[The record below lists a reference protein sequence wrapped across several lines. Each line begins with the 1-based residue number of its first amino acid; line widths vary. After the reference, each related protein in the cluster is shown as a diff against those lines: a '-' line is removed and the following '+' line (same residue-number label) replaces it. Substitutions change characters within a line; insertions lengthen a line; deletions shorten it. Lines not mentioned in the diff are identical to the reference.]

1 MYSCCHLQTYPSLRR
16 LLLKRLLPNN
26 GHTYCVILNCKIK
39 PQCVTNAVD
48 RLTCLAN
55 HEAGCERAN
64 SKFNRSK
71 NDLSSRM
78 KLPMILAW
86 NRAGSN
92 GPPIH
97 LFDLKPILYY
107 WKSQN
112 RFLALKS
119 KETDASLV
127 IQ

>member
-1 MYSCCHLQTYPSLRR
+1 MLSSSNISFFEKVAAEKTVAEQWAHILRHPQLQDQTAV
-16 LLLKRLLPNN
+16 
-26 GHTYCVILNCKIK
+26 C
-39 PQCVTNAVD
+39 NAVD
-48 RLTCLAN
+48 RLTCIAN

-78 KLPMILAW
+78 KLPMILAR
-86 NRAGSN
+86 NRAGSI

-97 LFDLKPILYY
+97 LFDPKPILHY

-119 KETDASLV
+119 KETDTSLV